1 VEGVKE
7 GGGGGGGGGVSSKT
21 LVQDG
26 NRAYLEAAANIVT
39 DPVLAAL
46 ACNTFPSIAG
56 DEAAQ
61 RACTIRHGCVF

>member
-1 VEGVKE
+1 
-7 GGGGGGGGGVSSKT
+7 
-21 LVQDG
+21 VQDG